1 MFILTICGR
10 EEDGAYSV
18 IDDEGEQTLYIFEE
32 EDDAVR
38 FAIMLEEDNYPEM
51 HVMEVDEDIV
61 VTICEQHE
69 HKYAIITKDDL
80 VIPPEV
86 NDIIWKNSLEEF
98 SFHW

>member
-1 MFILTICGR
+1 MFILAVEGK
-10 EEDGAYSV
+10 EVEGAYSV
-18 IDDEGEQTLYIFEE
+18 RNEDGEQVLYIFELM
-32 EDDAVR
+32 DDAVR
-38 FAIMLEEDNYPEM
+38 YAMQLEEMGFPEM

-86 NDIIWKNSLEEF
+86 NDII
-98 SFHW
+98 